1 MRLKPHARHRMRHAR
16 HRIRLKPLAPI
27 AAALVVGAA
36 IGFGGASLAGNDNP
50 LLREEHADTST
61 QGSQPGGAPA
71 LPGSS
76 GVNVQ
81 IVSAILHPAGTA
93 RGRRRKRAR
102 LNVHMRL
109 TNNSASTFTLGRVR
123 LQLGSTLLD
132 IDPLARKVAAPLLRP
147 LPASATADGV
157 LRYETGGADTQ
168 RLISKQLAAL
178 RVAGRIVLTKV
189 TVGTVVHRP
198 R

>member
-1 MRLKPHARHRMRHAR
+1 MRLKPHARHHAR
-16 HRIRLKPLAPI
+16 RRVRLKPLVPV

-36 IGFGGASLAGNDNP
+36 IGFGGASLVGDDNP
-50 LLREEHADTST
+50 LLRKEHADTST

-71 LPGSS
+71 VPETS
-76 GVNVQ
+76 GVKVQ

-132 IDPLARKVAAPLLRP
+132 IDPHARKVAAPLLRL
-147 LPASATADGV
+147 LPASATAEGV
-157 LRYETGGADTQ
+157 LRYETGGAGTQ
-168 RLISKQLAAL
+168 RLISKRVAAL